1 MATNDLLEHL
11 QYIIVSSKNGQAPD
25 DRAQA
30 ALGAL
35 LDWLAERVPFKTPLP
50 RGYSLL
56 WSVKTD
62 KQGNT
67 LRYHQLLR
75 AASGSTV
82 GVWIDTQNL
91 DQVEPRDFQVFA
103 QDLAT
108 GFLKDLIAFLQNNQ

>member
-1 MATNDLLEHL
+1 MPPNDLLDHL
-11 QYIIVSSKNGQAPD
+11 QYIIVSSRNGQAPD
-25 DRAQA
+25 ARGREALQA
-30 ALGAL
+30 V

-56 WSVKTD
+56 WSARTD

-67 LRYHQLLR
+67 QRYHQLLR

-82 GVWIDTQNL
+82 GVWIDTENL
-91 DQVEPRDFQVFA
+91 EQVEPRDLQVFA

-108 GFLKDLIAFLQNNQ
+108 GFLKELFGFLQASQ